1 MNTWNN
7 HLVKMSLSCSWEEIA
22 RRTHERTYISSM
34 IFNNLTKELEKT
46 MDDASTLE
54 SFFDFLDEIKLSTKS
69 DYQNQIETVSLLIK
83 SKKILEKHY
92 DKGSTNKKLIVRTI
106 VIIDV
111 LLDNRIYQM
120 NMNTLRTK
128 QYT

>member
-1 MNTWNN
+1 
-7 HLVKMSLSCSWEEIA
+7 
-22 RRTHERTYISSM
+22 M